1 MFSAEEAQGL
11 WVTKEKLLM
20 KSLLGKTWLA
30 GLCAAMLLG
39 AAARPVGAA
48 KDKVGPDPKEIQ
60 EVLDK
65 AIAFLKQKQNDDGSF
80 APKLAGPGVTAL
92 VVAGL
97 LRNGQGFD
105 DPIVTKALGYME
117 KKVKKNGGIYDKAL
131 ANYTTSVSLMA
142 FREANKKGK
151 YDTLIKNATK
161 FLKKLQDST
170 DEKDLKF
177 GGVGY
182 DKEKRPDMSNTQ
194 FFIDALL
201 AAGVSKDDPAIK
213 NAIKFVSRCQ
223 NIKDENNDQPF
234 AKKATKDDEGGFVYN
249 PDPDDNP
256 HKTSGGGLRSL
267 GGMTYGGLKSFL
279 YAGVSKKDP
288 RVKAAIGWI
297 KRHYTLENNPGMGKN
312 GMFYFYHTFGKAMDA
327 LGEDIF
333 EDAKGTKHDW
343 RRELFAALK
352 KRQKENGSWSRG
364 QRDPF
369 GEDNPELATA
379 FAVLTLSYCKA
390 PAK

>member
-1 MFSAEEAQGL
+1 
-11 WVTKEKLLM
+11 M
-20 KSLLGKTWLA
+20 KKLLGKVGLA
-30 GLCAAMLLG
+30 GLCAVLVLAG
-39 AAARPVGAA
+39 VAPQAGAA
-48 KDKVGPDPKEIQ
+48 KVKVGPDPKEVQ
-60 EVLDK
+60 KVLDK
-65 AIAFLKQKQNDDGSF
+65 AIDYLKRHQNGDGSF
-80 APKLAGPGVTAL
+80 APKRLRAGPGVTAL

-97 LRNGQGFD
+97 LRNGQGLN
-105 DPIVTKALGYME
+105 DPIVTKAMRSME
-117 KKVKKNGGIYDKAL
+117 KSVKKDGGIYDEAL

-151 YDTLIKNATK
+151 YDTLIKNAAA
-161 FLKKLQDST
+161 FLKKLQDTT
-170 DEKDLKF
+170 DPKDLKF

-182 DKEKRPDMSNTQ
+182 GKGERPDLSNTQ
-194 FFIDALL
+194 YFIDAML
-201 AAGVSKDDPAIK
+201 AAGVPKDDPAIK
-213 NAIKFVSRCQ
+213 NALKFVSRCQ

-234 AKKATKDDEGGFVYN
+234 AKKATKDDEGGFVYL
-249 PDPDDNP
+249 PDPDDKK
-256 HKTSGGGLRSL
+256 HKTPEGGLRSL

-312 GMFYFYHTFGKAMDA
+312 GMYYYYHTFGKAMDA
-327 LGEDIF
+327 LGDDLF

-343 RRELFAALK
+343 RKELFEALK
-352 KRQKENGSWSRG
+352 KQQKEDGSWSG
-364 QRDPF
+364 AQRDPF
-369 GEDNPELATA
+369 GEGNPELSTA